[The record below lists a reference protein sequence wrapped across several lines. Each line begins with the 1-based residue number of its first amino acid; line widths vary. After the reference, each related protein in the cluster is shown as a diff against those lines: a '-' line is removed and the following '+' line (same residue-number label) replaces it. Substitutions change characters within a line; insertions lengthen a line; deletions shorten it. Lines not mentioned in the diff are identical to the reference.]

1 MDIVYEDEDIIIIN
15 KLCDL
20 VVYFGVGNLD
30 GTVLNVLF
38 YYYLFI
44 VDVSCVGI
52 VYRLDKD
59 IIGLMVVVKI
69 VSV

>member
-30 GTVLNVLF
+30 GMVLNVLF

-44 VDVSCVGI
+44 VDVLCVGI
-52 VYRLDKD
+52 VYCLDKD

-69 VSV
+69 VLV

>member
-15 KLCDL
+15 KLRDL

-30 GTVLNVLF
+30 GMVLNVLF

-44 VDVSCVGI
+44 VDVLCVGI
-52 VYRLDKD
+52 VYCLDKD

-69 VSV
+69 VLV